1 LGRVLLDVR
10 EAMRRGRADRRDMGA
25 AAAEDG
31 LAVADLTDPT
41 PDVQELFRHYD
52 ALYFRGALAA
62 ADFAVQWG
70 SSPQSR

>member
-1 LGRVLLDVR
+1 
-10 EAMRRGRADRRDMGA
+10 MGA

-31 LAVADLTDPT
+31 LAEADLTDPT